1 MEIYVLVKQVPDPEA
16 IIKVKSDSE
25 LEIENKYFTN
35 FFDEIAIEAG
45 LKLKEKFSGKVTV
58 LTVDNKKVDALRRG
72 IAMGADDAIQIT
84 DPGLEGSDQFAIAKA
99 LAAYLKDKP
108 FDLILA
114 GRQAMDDDAGIVGP
128 AVAELLGIPHVNT
141 IIGLEVDD
149 PKKEVN
155 PVRNSSGAL
164 NPAGIILKSNPA
176 TEQRG
181 IISNGVKV
189 IREVEGGKEILS
201 CSLPALFTCQK
212 GLNNPRIPQVMN
224 VMKAMKAQIKKLD
237 LAALGLSAADA
248 GGQAAKIKIQKY
260 LPPPKRPPVKMI
272 KEDFP
277 ENVKALVKLLKEEAK
292 VI

>member
-16 IIKVKSDSE
+16 IVRVKSDSE

-45 LKLKEKFSGKVTV
+45 VKMKERFGGKVTV
-58 LTVDNKKVDALRRG
+58 LTVDNKRVDALRRG

-84 DPGLEGSDQFAIAKA
+84 DPALEGSDQLGVAKA

-108 FDLILA
+108 FDLIFA

-128 AVAELLGIPHVNT
+128 AVAESLRIPHVNA
-141 IIGLEVDD
+141 IIGLETDD
-149 PKKEVN
+149 PKKEVK
-155 PVRNSSGAL
+155 
-164 NPAGIILKSNPA
+164 I
-176 TEQRG
+176 T
-181 IISNGVKV
+181 
-189 IREVEGGKEILS
+189 REIEGGKEILS

-212 GLNNPRIPQVMN
+212 GLNLPRIPQVMN
-224 VMKAMKAQIKKLD
+224 VMKAMKAQIKKMD
-237 LAALGLSAADA
+237 LAALGVSAADA
-248 GGQAAKIKIQKY
+248 GRQGAKIKVRKY
-260 LPPPKRPPVKMI
+260 LPPPKRPPVRMI

-277 ENVKALVKLLKEEAK
+277 ENVKALVKLLREEAK

>member
-1 MEIYVLVKQVPDPEA
+1 MMDIYVLVKQVPDPEA

-45 LKLKEKFSGKVTV
+45 LKLKEKFGGKVTV
-58 LTVDNKKVDALRRG
+58 LTVDNKKADALRRG

-84 DPGLEGSDQFAIAKA
+84 DPALEGSDQFAIAKA
-99 LAAYLKDKP
+99 LTAYLKDKA

-141 IIGLEVDD
+141 IIGLEMED
-149 PKKEVN
+149 PKKE
-155 PVRNSSGAL
+155 A
-164 NPAGIILKSNPA
+164 
-176 TEQRG
+176 
-181 IISNGVKV
+181 KV
-189 IREVEGGKEILS
+189 IREVEGGREILS

-212 GLNNPRIPQVMN
+212 GLSNPRIPQVMN

-237 LAALGLSAADA
+237 LATLGLSAADA
-248 GGQAAKIKIQKY
+248 GGQAAKIKVRKY

-277 ENVKALVKLLKEEAK
+277 ENLKILVKLLKEEAK

>member
-16 IIKVKSDSE
+16 IVKVKSDSE

-35 FFDEIAIEAG
+35 FFDEIAVEAG
-45 LKLKEKFSGKVTV
+45 LKLKEKFGGKVIV
-58 LTVDNKKVDALRRG
+58 LTVDNKRVDALRRG

-84 DPGLEGSDQFAIAKA
+84 DPLLEGSDQFAVAKA

-128 AVAELLGIPHVNT
+128 AVAELLGIPHVST
-141 IIGLEVDD
+141 IMGLEVSD
-149 PKKEVN
+149 PKKE
-155 PVRNSSGAL
+155 A
-164 NPAGIILKSNPA
+164 
-176 TEQRG
+176 
-181 IISNGVKV
+181 KV

-201 CSLPALFTCQK
+201 CPLPALFTCQK
-212 GLNNPRIPQVMN
+212 GLYNPRIPQVMN
-224 VMKAMKAQIKKLD
+224 VMKAMKAQMKKVD
-237 LAALGLSAADA
+237 LAALGLNAAEA
-248 GGQAAKIKIQKY
+248 GGQAAKLKVQKY
-260 LPPPKRPPVKMI
+260 LAPPKRPPIRMI

-277 ENVKALVKLLKEEAK
+277 ENVKTLVRLLREEAK

>member
-16 IIKVKSDSE
+16 IVKIKSDSE

-45 LKLKEKFSGKVTV
+45 LRLKEKFGGTVTV

-84 DPGLEGSDQFAIAKA
+84 DSALEGSDQFAIAKA

-128 AVAELLGIPHVNT
+128 AVAELLGIPHVNA
-141 IIGLEVDD
+141 IVGVEIDD
-149 PKKEVN
+149 PQKEV
-155 PVRNSSGAL
+155 
-164 NPAGIILKSNPA
+164 KA
-176 TEQRG
+176 T
-181 IISNGVKV
+181 
-189 IREVEGGKEILS
+189 REVEGGKEILS
-201 CSLPALFTCQK
+201 CILPALFTCQK
-212 GLNNPRIPQVMN
+212 GLNNPRIPKVTN
-224 VMKAMKAQIKKLD
+224 VMKAMKFQVKKLD
-237 LAALGLSAADA
+237 LAALGVRANDA
-248 GGQAAKIKIQKY
+248 GGQAAKTKVQRY

-277 ENVKALVKLLKEEAK
+277 ENVKTLVKLLKDEAK

>member
-16 IIKVKSDSE
+16 IVKVKSDSE

-45 LKLKEKFSGKVTV
+45 LRLKEKFGGKVTV
-58 LTVDNKKVDALRRG
+58 LTADNRRVDALRRG
-72 IAMGADDAIQIT
+72 ISMGADEAIQIA
-84 DPGLEGSDQFAIAKA
+84 DPALGGADPFGIAKT
-99 LAAYLKDKP
+99 LAAYLKDKS

-128 AVAELLGIPHVNT
+128 AVAECLGIPHVST
-141 IIGLEVDD
+141 VIGLEIDD
-149 PKKEVN
+149 QKKEAKV
-155 PVRNSSGAL
+155 VRE
-164 NPAGIILKSNPA
+164 
-176 TEQRG
+176 TE
-181 IISNGVKV
+181 S
-189 IREVEGGKEILS
+189 GKEILS

-212 GLNNPRIPQVMN
+212 GLNSPRIPLVMN

-237 LAALGLSAADA
+237 LPSLGLSADDVGTQIANVTV
-248 GGQAAKIKIQKY
+248 QKY
-260 LPPPKRPPVKMI
+260 FPPPKRPPVKMI

-277 ENVKALVKLLKEEAK
+277 ENVKSLVKLLKEEAK

>member
-16 IIKVKSDSE
+16 IVKVKSDSE

-45 LKLKEKFSGKVTV
+45 LKLKERFGGKVTV
-58 LTVDNKKVDALRRG
+58 LTVDNKKADALRRG

-84 DPGLEGSDQFAIAKA
+84 DPALEGSDQLAIAKA

-108 FDLILA
+108 FDLIFA

-141 IIGLEVDD
+141 IIGLEMED
-149 PKKEVN
+149 PKQEA
-155 PVRNSSGAL
+155 R
-164 NPAGIILKSNPA
+164 
-176 TEQRG
+176 
-181 IISNGVKV
+181 V

-201 CSLPALFTCQK
+201 CFLPALFTCQK
-212 GLNNPRIPQVMN
+212 GLNHPRIPQVMN
-224 VMKAMKAQIKKLD
+224 VMKAMKAQIKKVD

-248 GGQAAKIKIQKY
+248 GGQAAKIKVRKY
-260 LPPPKRPPVKMI
+260 LPPPRRPPARMI

-277 ENVKALVKLLKEEAK
+277 ENLKILVKLLKEEAK